1 MLSSLR
7 FAAGR
12 VNQAGSQQ
20 RNMATLSDIALR
32 LKSVKGIQK
41 ITSSMKMVSAAKFSK
56 AERDLA
62 AGRAFLGSPLALAEK
77 NEVQVEGSD
86 KGKLIVAVSSDRGL
100 CGGCHSYITKKVKP
114 MIDEDPEAKVVI
126 IGDKVRGQLM
136 RNYADSM
143 KFCITEAGKRPTTF
157 EEASSIANEISK
169 QGIEWTKGAI
179 VYNVFQSAIAYET
192 TVTPLFSSATIE
204 SNPKLSNY
212 ELESDDVA
220 NFQEYLLASTIYG
233 AMLEA
238 KASEESAR
246 MSAMDNATKNAGEM
260 IDSLS
265 LLYNRTRQAV
275 ITNELI
281 EIISGAAAV

>member
-32 LKSVKGIQK
+32 LKSVKGIKK

-56 AERDLA
+56 AERELA
-62 AGRAFLGSPLALAEK
+62 AGRAFLAGPNALVEK
-77 NEVQVEGSD
+77 NVLEVSGAD

-114 MIDEDPEAKVVI
+114 ILDEDSEAKLVV

-136 RNYADSM
+136 RKYSDNM
-143 KFCITEAGKRPTTF
+143 KFCITEAGKKPYTF
-157 EEASSIANEISK
+157 EEASLIANEITK

-179 VYNVFQSAIAYET
+179 VYNVFKSAIAYET
-192 TVTPLFSSATIE
+192 TVSPLLSAAMIE
-204 SNPKLSNY
+204 SNQKLSSY
-212 ELESDDVA
+212 EVQSDDIA

-233 AMLEA
+233 ALLEA

-246 MSAMDNATKNAGEM
+246 MSAMDNASKNAGEM
-260 IDSLS
+260 IDSLA